1 MTEWN
6 SVETWKSEAP
16 FLVVG
21 VGSIGKRHI
30 ANLRQLGVR
39 HIWAYDPQAER
50 VAEAEARWGVRGFA
64 DLEAALAAGPR
75 AVLVCSPPVYH
86 IPQAL
91 AAARAGAHLFPWPPR
106 WRGWTNCKP
115 R

>member
-1 MTEWN
+1 MTSSSDIRTQW
-6 SVETWKSEAP
+6 S
-16 FLVVG
+16 FLVLG
-21 VGSIGKRHI
+21 AGSIGKRHI
-30 ANLRQLGVR
+30 ANLRALGVE
-39 HIWAYDPQAER
+39 HIGVYDPQAER
-50 VAEAEARWGVRGFA
+50 VAEAESRWGVRAFPS
-64 DLEAALAAGPR
+64 LEAALETR
-75 AVLVCSPPVYH
+75 TQAVLVCSPPVYH